1 MNMKGIELDEID
13 DDYTPVPMPTPT
25 AGAPVQP
32 SREAILGEAVDTAA
46 MIWALTHPSPAAI
59 RHCVCIEAGSYT
71 GMDFMRLV
79 RDFLAELSSVAD
91 FDALENQARQH
102 AGKDDG
108 GEGFIGGAEDDHIQV
123 AARLIAWDV
132 VCADDR
138 GDTSQ
143 AMIGRLAEL
152 VGLAEDVSELAR
164 FRLLRASQKMADWG
178 YIDAIITEPALDSRV
193 VH

>member
-32 SREAILGEAVDTAA
+32 SREAILGEAMDTAA
-46 MIWALTHPSPAAI
+46 MIWALTHDSPTAI
-59 RHCVCIEAGSYT
+59 RHRTCIKAGAYT
-71 GMDFMRLV
+71 GMDFMSLV
-79 RDFLAELSSVAD
+79 RDFLGELSCVVD
-91 FDALENQARQH
+91 FGALEDQAREY
-102 AGKDDG
+102 AGKGDG
-108 GEGFIGGAEDDHIQV
+108 GEGFIGGAVDDHLDV

-138 GDTSQ
+138 DTSQ
-143 AMIGRLAEL
+143 VMIERIVELVALAE
-152 VGLAEDVSELAR
+152 EVSELAR
-164 FRLLRASQKMADWG
+164 FRLLHASQKMMDWG
-178 YIDAIITEPALDSRV
+178 YLEKIIAEPAAAERV